1 MSATFSVALQ
11 STCQTLNMKIKTI
24 FASTLIVS
32 LAFIFNG
39 CFKDTVVEKY
49 TFYRPVYKTRAE
61 VRAAIK
67 SGPAELI
74 HQPGKIF
81 VRGNYIFL
89 NDVNRG
95 IHIIDYSTPASP
107 RNIAFINIPGNVDI
121 AVNGNFLYADQY
133 TDLVTLDISNPLNIS
148 AVSFEDK
155 VFPQQYSVPDTN
167 LVIADWK
174 RIDTT
179 IKHKGDINWD
189 QNLIRFSPFSSAQGG
204 SAGSSGSAG
213 QAGSMA
219 RFGLMNSRLYTVST
233 WELKVFNV
241 NNAADPVFVK
251 SLSAGAGNIETIYP
265 FKNSLFVGSMN
276 GMHIFSVANPDNPV
290 KTGMFTHAT
299 ACDPV
304 IVDDNYAYVT
314 LRTGTFCAGPNN
326 QMDVVNI
333 ANLGSPSLVKTY
345 PFTNPFGLAK
355 DRDHIFLCDGTA
367 GLRILNAQ
375 NVNNITTVKTLGGME
390 TYDVIAINNIAIT
403 VAKDGLYLVDY
414 NNLADVKVIS
424 KISTHN

>member
-1 MSATFSVALQ
+1 
-11 STCQTLNMKIKTI
+11 MKIKTF
-24 FASTLIVS
+24 FAIALIAS
-32 LAFIFNG
+32 SAFILTG

-67 SGPAELI
+67 SGPSQVI

-107 RNIAFINIPGNVDI
+107 KSIAFINIPGNIDI
-121 AVNGNFLYADQY
+121 AVNGNYLYADQY
-133 TDLVTLDISNPLNIS
+133 TDLVTLDISNPLNIT
-148 AVSFEDK
+148 AVNFEDK
-155 VFPQQYSVPDTN
+155 VFPQQYFIPDTS

-189 QNLIRFSPFSSAQGG
+189 QSIIRFSPFANAQSGG
-204 SAGSSGSAG
+204 VAGSSGSAG

-241 NNAADPVFVK
+241 TNAADPVFVR

-265 FKNSLFVGSMN
+265 FKNNLFVGSMN
-276 GMHIFSVANPDNPV
+276 GMHIFSVTNPDFPV

-304 IVDDNYAYVT
+304 IVDDTYAYVT

-333 ANLGSPSLVKTY
+333 TNLSSPSLVKTY
-345 PFTNPFGLAK
+345 PFTNPFGLSK
-355 DRDHIFLCDGTA
+355 DADHIFLCDGVA
-367 GLRILNAQ
+367 GLRVLNTQ

-390 TYDVIAINNIAIT
+390 TYDVIAVNNIAIT
-403 VAKDGLYLVDY
+403 VAKDGLYFVDY
-414 NNLADVKVIS
+414 SNINDIKIIS
-424 KISTHN
+424 KISTRN